1 MRALKHKDFWLG
13 AGLSAFSIWYIS
25 VAGNIRFGAS
35 HPADIGPRALPLIYG
50 SLLLILSVAL
60 IIRTIVEIKG
70 APSETKS
77 DGLSVKSILS
87 AGLAIV
93 YALLIPRIGFVI
105 SSTALL
111 LCTTRVISDKK
122 QNYWKLALVYLLFS
136 LAISFVFSRW
146 FFVDFPEPLLDF
158 LEV

>member
-1 MRALKHKDFWLG
+1 MKVMRYKDFWLG
-13 AGLSAFSIWYIS
+13 AGLSVLAIWYIL
-25 VAGNIRFGAS
+25 VAGNIRLGAGNL
-35 HPADIGPRALPLIYG
+35 ADIGPRAMPLIYG
-50 SLLLILSVAL
+50 SLLLILGIAL
-60 IIRTIVEIKG
+60 IIRTIIEAQG
-70 APSETKS
+70 ASSEAKDS
-77 DGLSVKSILS
+77 GLSLKSILS

-111 LCTTRVISDKK
+111 LCTTKVISNNK

-146 FFVDFPEPLLDF
+146 FFVSLPEPLLDI